1 MSSVS
6 YEQIRLL
13 INLPPNPCK
22 IFLYLFFEL
31 MALCKHSAKFGGEAV
46 HFFVERFGVFRGVLY
61 ANVAA
66 GCEDVV
72 LFGDVFGFYYGAE
85 AFFVLQFSVLE
96 GGEGVGKAVDVFF
109 GKVAVLAVYHVAQV
123 ACIYEKSFAR
133 LLFAA
138 ADESEGYGNCYAVEK
153 LGWHGNDSFY

>member
-31 MALCKHSAKFGGEAV
+31 VALCEHSAKFGGQAG
-46 HFFVERFGVFRGVLY
+46 HFISKRFVILFFFFN

-85 AFFVLQFSVLE
+85 VFFVLQYSVLE
-96 GGEGVGKAVDVFF
+96 GGEGVGKAGDVFF